1 MYKFFVIPLLLLCL
15 DYSAKAQELN
25 CNVIVNAERIETTDR
40 QIFQDMQNAFS
51 QFLNNRQW
59 TDDEFGNEERIN
71 CNLVITI
78 EEMPNIGTFRAAVQI
93 QSSRPVYG
101 TGYESLMLNFADR
114 DWVFD
119 YNQSQPLDFNENNF
133 SSNITSM
140 LAYYAYI
147 ILGIDYDSFEKLGGT
162 DFFERANNQVLLAQ
176 ESNSPG
182 WKQFDSNR
190 NRYWLAENY
199 LNPIFNPVREG
210 LYSYHRLALDNFLND
225 KEAGRKE
232 ILEFLRSLQKAN
244 SSRPNSI
251 LTISLLD
258 AKADEIINIF
268 SEGEMQVRRQAFE
281 ILRTIDPTQSE
292 KFGKIIGN

>member
-1 MYKFFVIPLLLLCL
+1 MYKFFVITLLLLCL
-15 DYSAKAQELN
+15 NYSAKAQELN

-71 CNLVITI
+71 CNLIITI

-162 DFFERANNQVLLAQ
+162 DFFERANNQVQLAQ

-232 ILEFLRSLQKAN
+232 ILEFLKSLQKAN

-258 AKADEIINIF
+258 AKADEIINVF

>member
-71 CNLVITI
+71 CNLIITI

-162 DFFERANNQVLLAQ
+162 DFFERANNQVQLAQ

-232 ILEFLRSLQKAN
+232 ILEFLKSLQKAN

-258 AKADEIINIF
+258 AKADEIISIF